1 MNNLNKEIENRGF
14 NVGDRVQVDVDDDRV
29 WVICDVYP
37 NVDDLDPDD
46 LDASEALEPGH
57 GLSTGALRYDIASY
71 EGDVSNFTVISV
83 DHNEVSFHSK
93 ATADSLKFVDEVHN
107 GYF

>member
-37 NVDDLDPDD
+37 NADD
-46 LDASEALEPGH
+46 LDASEALEPGD
-57 GLSTGALRYDIASY
+57 GLSTGALRYDVATF
-71 EGDVSNFTVISV
+71 ENGDRNDFEVMNV

-93 ATADSLKFVDEVHN
+93 ATRESLIFVIFVEEVHRE
-107 GYF
+107 YK